1 MNFWEAIN
9 SAFKNYATFK
19 GRACRSEFWYFFLF
33 CILISLIAQQIDFAL
48 HQNESGAIS
57 GIVSIILLVPGI
69 ALQVRRLHD
78 IGKSG
83 WWFFLNL
90 IPLLGQIALIVFSC
104 MRGHAETNQYGDNPL
119 AEMMTDAGI
128 SSQQ

>member
-19 GRACRSEFWYFFLF
+19 GRASRSEFWYFFLF
-33 CILISLIAQQIDFAL
+33 SILISLIAQQLDFAL

-57 GIVSIILLVPGI
+57 GIVTIILLVPGI

-90 IPLLGQIALIVFSC
+90 IPLLGQIALIVLSC

-119 AEMMTDAGI
+119 TEIVPDIGHPN
-128 SSQQ
+128 QQ

>member
-1 MNFWEAIN
+1 MNFWEAFT
-9 SAFKNYATFK
+9 SAFKNYATFN
-19 GRACRSEFWYFFLF
+19 GRASRSEFWYFFLF
-33 CILISLIAQQIDFAL
+33 SVLISLIAQQLDFAM
-48 HQNESGAIS
+48 HQSESGAIS
-57 GIVSIILLVPGI
+57 GIVTIVLLVPGI

-104 MRGHAETNQYGDNPL
+104 MRGHAETNRYGDNPL
-119 AEMMTDAGI
+119 AEILPDAGH
-128 SSQQ
+128 SNHQ

>member
-19 GRACRSEFWYFFLF
+19 GRASRSEFWYFFLF
-33 CILISLIAQQIDFAL
+33 SILISLIAQQLDFAL

-57 GIVSIILLVPGI
+57 GIVTIILLVPGI

-90 IPLLGQIALIVFSC
+90 IPLLGQIALIILSC
-104 MRGHAETNQYGDNPL
+104 MRGHTETNQYGDNPL
-119 AEMMTDAGI
+119 AEIVPDAEHPI
-128 SSQQ
+128 QQ